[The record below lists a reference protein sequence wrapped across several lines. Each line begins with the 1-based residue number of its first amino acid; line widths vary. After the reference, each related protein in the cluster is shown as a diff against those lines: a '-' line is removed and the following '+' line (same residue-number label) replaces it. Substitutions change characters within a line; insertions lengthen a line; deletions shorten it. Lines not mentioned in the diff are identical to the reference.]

1 MKLFDIIFGR
11 AIDRRIAAYQS
22 DLIERH
28 IDEVQNMYRQMRG
41 WRHDYGGHIRTMTAL
56 IDRPEELRAYLQN
69 LSHDLADVDTIIRTG
84 NVMVDAILN
93 SKLSLIRS
101 RDIAVNAQAI
111 VPSDLQISGVDLCI
125 IIGNLLDNAM
135 EACAAIPDPA
145 DRFIRIYIDIIKQ
158 QLYISI
164 TNAAVGRPKK
174 SARGYLSSKR
184 SDTHGFGLMRIDRV
198 AARLGGYVNRQ
209 DEEGVFATEVMLP
222 LTKE

>member
-125 IIGNLLDNAM
+125 FWTMPWRPVQQSPIPPIGLSVSISTSSSSSCISASPMRQSDGRRSLPGGICPPN
-135 EACAAIPDPA
+135 EAIPTA
-145 DRFIRIYIDIIKQ
+145 
-158 QLYISI
+158 
-164 TNAAVGRPKK
+164 
-174 SARGYLSSKR
+174 
-184 SDTHGFGLMRIDRV
+184 SD
-198 AARLGGYVNRQ
+198 
-209 DEEGVFATEVMLP
+209 
-222 LTKE
+222 